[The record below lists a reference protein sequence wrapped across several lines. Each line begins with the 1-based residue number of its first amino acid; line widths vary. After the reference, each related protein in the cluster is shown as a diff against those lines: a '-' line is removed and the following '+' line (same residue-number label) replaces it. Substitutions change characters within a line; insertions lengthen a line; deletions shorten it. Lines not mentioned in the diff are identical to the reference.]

1 MNIKKNSIEVKP
13 FNFWILKTVNIRHI
27 LNDRNQFDL
36 IVLVILDYNDKKK
49 KKLVKKKDEIQLKS
63 AKLQEASINNR
74 RNSPK
79 NRR

>member
-49 KKLVKKKDEIQLKS
+49 KKISKKEGWDTTKVS
-63 AKLQEASINNR
+63 
-74 RNSPK
+74 
-79 NRR
+79 